1 MPLEQQLIRRLKMLG
16 IILFVF
22 SAVALIYKQLPKFEE
37 EIVME
42 EEEPAPP
49 LNPFFVSTVFGV
61 VGSSCLLISWKK
73 KKNLFSPSPEKDD
86 PQ

>member
-1 MPLEQQLIRRLKMLG
+1 MLG

-22 SAVALIYKQLPKFEE
+22 SAIALIYKELPELEE
-37 EIVME
+37 DIVAE
-42 EEEPAPP
+42 EEESAPP

-73 KKNLFSPSPEKDD
+73 KKSLFSPSPEKDD

>member
-1 MPLEQQLIRRLKMLG
+1 M
-16 IILFVF
+16 LFVF
-22 SAVALIYKQLPKFEE
+22 SAIALVYNQLPALEE
-37 EIVME
+37 EIVVEQE
-42 EEEPAPP
+42 EKPSPP

-73 KKNLFSPSPEKDD
+73 RKSLFSASPEKED